1 MMEIVI
7 LRGKSRR
14 GRNKISEHGERW
26 RVTKR
31 RTARAYDKIAGPFGD
46 LRLESIGCECP
57 SCQKFGCQ
65 DWRWI
70 FEANDPNFEIVRRE
84 NGS

>member
-1 MMEIVI
+1 MMEVVI

-14 GRNKISEHGERW
+14 GRNRIKEHGERW
-26 RVTKR
+26 RVLRHSKM
-31 RTARAYDKIAGPFGD
+31 AGPFGD

-70 FEANDPNFEIVRRE
+70 FETNDPNFEIVRRE
-84 NGS
+84 NG